1 MTTKE
6 LRKFLDKQLP
16 SYEHYARELY
26 YNYTQVQRINTRW
39 IKVTMIDEEY
49 IYFTYYG
56 YAQERLN
63 TKINYNHFNE
73 YKRQNHV
80 ERLKDEQN

>member
-1 MTTKE
+1 MNREE
-6 LRKFLDKQLP
+6 LNIFLDDFTKT
-16 SYEHYARELY
+16 YGYYARELY

-39 IKVTMIDEEY
+39 IQVTSVDEKY
-49 IYFTYYG
+49 IHFTYYG

-63 TKINYNHFNE
+63 TKISYNHFNE

-80 ERLKDEQN
+80 ERLRHE